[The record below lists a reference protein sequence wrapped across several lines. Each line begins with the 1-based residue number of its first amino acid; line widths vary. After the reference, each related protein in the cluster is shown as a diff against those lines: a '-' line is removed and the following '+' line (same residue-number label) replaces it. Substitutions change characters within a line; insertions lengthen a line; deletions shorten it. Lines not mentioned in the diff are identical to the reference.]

1 MPRVQRGPVVLAASI
16 VAFSAFVCG
25 ASYASAKSASPRAAK
40 AAQAQTITLRGRR
53 DISGPWRRLLRI
65 KLKRGGYPIAF
76 TLCALVDSKTIP
88 PACHA
93 RPGVKIPEGSRLRL
107 EQSRSTRGPWRVVG
121 VSFSPY
127 LDARLSNDVSG
138 NRFGT
143 VHYRVTLRNANGT
156 ILRTSNPYRVIW
168 HR

>member
-1 MPRVQRGPVVLAASI
+1 VVLAAT
-16 VAFSAFVCG
+16 VAAVFLCSFGV
-25 ASYASAKSASPRAAK
+25 SYASAGSASPRASK

-53 DISGPWRRLLRI
+53 DISGPWRPFLRI

-76 TLCALVDSKTIP
+76 TLCALVDSKTLP
-88 PACHA
+88 PDCHA
-93 RPGVKIPEGSRLRL
+93 RQGVQIPKGARLRL

-127 LDARLSNDVSG
+127 LDARLSNDVAG

-143 VHYRVTLRNANGT
+143 VHYRVTLRAPNGT
-156 ILRTSNPYRVIW
+156 ILRTSNRFRVIW